1 MSRAEAPPGA
11 DRVEV
16 ALPVAAVLLLED
28 RAHVTRRG
36 TVHLGEGASRLRIPD
51 VSPVISDKTL
61 TARAAHAADA
71 AAVAAVHD
79 VRVRRVRRIA
89 REDHLEAVRLLD
101 EEIAGLEAQHGRC
114 AAQRTLLLQQLQ
126 GMAQVAEL
134 TLDEIA
140 DDVAWDRAA
149 PEAWSDV
156 LDALA
161 EAEQGVSRRV
171 TELDLELAELAEALE
186 RKRHRRTALEPT
198 TARNAASLELDLGA
212 AASGAHQIEVSYV
225 VPAACWRPRHT
236 AELLE
241 GEGGG
246 ADAEVRFR
254 SAGCAWQA
262 TGEDWT
268 DIELC
273 FSTERL
279 SLGAEPPLLRDDVLS
294 VTRKNPALVVQEH
307 EQRIEQTGL
316 GRGGERAEGLP
327 GIDDG
332 GDAQRL
338 VAAHRVSIP
347 SDGRPHLVPL
357 HELSAPAQVELV
369 SFPELAAA
377 VILKSTQTNTGRH
390 PILAGPVDLVRN
402 GGLAGRTS
410 VLFVAPG
417 ERFALG
423 WGPDGS
429 LRVQREVEHLKEE
442 SNLIGSW
449 MTRAQEVKVHLS
461 NLGPAER
468 ALRVTERVPVSEI
481 EKVQITVV
489 GKETTEAQRADER
502 GFVQWQVTLP
512 PFGHTTVRLRYL
524 VKKHSDVV
532 GI

>member
-1 MSRAEAPPGA
+1 MSAADEQGAPE
-11 DRVEV
+11 RREV
-16 ALPVAAVLLLED
+16 DLPVRAVVLLED

-36 TVHLGEGASRLRIPD
+36 TVSLAEGPCRLRVAD

-61 TARAAHAADA
+61 TARAVRAGDA
-71 AAVAAVHD
+71 AAAADVHD
-79 VRVRRVRRIA
+79 VRVRRLRRIA

-101 EEIAGLEAQHGRC
+101 EEIAGLEAQHAR
-114 AAQRTLLLQQLQ
+114 ATAQRAVVLQELQ
-126 GMAQVAEL
+126 GVGRIDEL
-134 TLDEIA
+134 ALDEIA

-149 PEAWSDV
+149 PETWDAA

-161 EAEQGVSRRV
+161 EAERAVSRRV
-171 TELDLELAELAEALE
+171 TDLDLELAELAAALE
-186 RKRHRRTALEPT
+186 RKRHRRSALEPT
-198 TARNAASLELDLGA
+198 TARNGASLEIDLGPA
-212 AASGAHQIEVSYV
+212 GAGEHEVEVSYV

-236 AELLE
+236 AELLLGAG
-241 GEGGG
+241 GE
-246 ADAEVRFR
+246 AEVRWQ

-268 DIELC
+268 DVELC

-279 SLGAEPPLLRDDVLS
+279 SLGAEPPLLADDVLA
-294 VTRKNPALVVQEH
+294 VTRKSPALVVQER

-316 GRGGERAEGLP
+316 GRGAERAEGLP

-332 GDAQRL
+332 GEPQRL
-338 VAAHRVSIP
+338 VAAHPVTVP

-357 HELSAPAQVELV
+357 HESVAPAQVELA

-377 VILKSTQTNTGRH
+377 VILKSTQTNTGKQ
-390 PILAGPVDLVRN
+390 PILAGPVDLVRG

-410 VLFVAPG
+410 VLYVAPG

-423 WGPDGS
+423 WGPEGS

-468 ALRVTERVPVSEI
+468 SLRVTERVPVSEI

-489 GKETTEAQRADER
+489 GKETTDAQRADER

-524 VKKHSDVV
+524 LKKHADVV